1 MSRAIDGVILS
12 LTIVLSI
19 VLSIGC
25 LNAQAQTGQVVFKDP
40 DPSRPD
46 ATLLC
51 LTHDPAVPH
60 YANSHNTQS

>member
-1 MSRAIDGVILS
+1 MSRAIDGVMLS

-25 LNAQAQTGQVVFKDP
+25 LNGQAQTGKVVFKDP

-46 ATLLC
+46 ATLWR
-51 LTHDPAVPH
+51 LTHDPCR
-60 YANSHNTQS
+60 T